1 MADSTFGLKIGLEG
15 EREFKKAIA
24 DINREMR
31 VLGSEMKVVASQF
44 GKNATDADALT
55 ARNQVLGKEI
65 EAQRSKIQALKA
77 ALDNASASFGQSD
90 SRTQNW
96 RIQLNN
102 ATATLNDMER
112 ELSENTSKI
121 DELTTAAG
129 SSEGELKDAA
139 SGADKLSREVDELGG
154 ELDDT
159 SGKTRIFGDVLKA
172 NLAAEA
178 IIGGVK
184 AIGGAIAGIGRG
196 FAQAMK
202 DGVAYN
208 ASMEQYTTSFTTML
222 GDQAKAQQLVNDLK
236 TTAAKTPFGMEDLAK
251 NTQTLMTFGISA
263 DEAKLRLGQLGDISQ
278 GDAQKLESLTL
289 AFAQVSSAGKLSGQD
304 LLQMINAGFN
314 PLQEMSKKTGKSVGE
329 LKEEMEKG
337 AISADMVADAFA
349 SATAEG
355 GQFYGAM
362 EAQSKTFS
370 GQVSTLQDGVAG
382 LKGALAGGLSSMLA
396 STALPA
402 VNSWVDALTAGFESG
417 GVAGLL
423 QALGTVVD
431 QAAQFLATEVPKIG
445 VELLKTLDTIVQSLS
460 TMGPSIA
467 TLASTVVTTVIGG
480 ILNLLPGLLDVGV
493 QILTA
498 LIDGIGQGLP
508 GLLVGMA
515 EVLAAMVQVLADNL
529 PMILAAA
536 LQLITG
542 LAQGLIQALPVL
554 IEALPQ
560 IIQALVDFIIAAIPM
575 IIDAGIQLL
584 TSIVTALPT
593 IIEAI
598 VAALPQIITSIVT
611 GLLTAIPMIID
622 AGIRL
627 LTALIGALPQIIQTL
642 VAAMPTIIA
651 AVINALLAA
660 LPQLVQA
667 GIRLLTSLI
676 TALPQII
683 GTIVGALPQII
694 SAIVG
699 GLASG
704 YGQLADVGMNLVRG
718 LWNGIQSLAGWL
730 WNKVAN
736 WCASIWDGITDY
748 FGIHSPS
755 KQMAWI
761 GDMLTRGLAGGITAT
776 GARAVD
782 AAQAMAGDVTDT
794 LAGLASGVR
803 IPVAV
808 TPGGTPASAS
818 VGGLTGAASA
828 GGVDVEAIATQA
840 ARAVIDRLDIQVRL
854 NDGTLVGRLAPLM
867 DRAIAGRAR
876 ASTLLPA

>member
-112 ELSENTSKI
+112 ELGENTTKI
-121 DELTTAAG
+121 DQLTAAAG
-129 SSEGELKDAA
+129 TSEGELKDAA

-196 FAQAMK
+196 FAQDMK

-236 TTAAKTPFGMEDLAK
+236 VTAAKTPFGMEDLAK
-251 NTQTLMTFGISA
+251 NTQTLMAFGMSA

-370 GQVSTLQDGVAG
+370 GQVSTL
-382 LKGALAGGLSSMLA
+382 
-396 STALPA
+396 
-402 VNSWVDALTAGFESG
+402 
-417 GVAGLL
+417 
-423 QALGTVVD
+423 
-431 QAAQFLATEVPKIG
+431 
-445 VELLKTLDTIVQSLS
+445 
-460 TMGPSIA
+460 
-467 TLASTVVTTVIGG
+467 
-480 ILNLLPGLLDVGV
+480 
-493 QILTA
+493 
-498 LIDGIGQGLP
+498 
-508 GLLVGMA
+508 
-515 EVLAAMVQVLADNL
+515 
-529 PMILAAA
+529 
-536 LQLITG
+536 
-542 LAQGLIQALPVL
+542 
-554 IEALPQ
+554 
-560 IIQALVDFIIAAIPM
+560 
-575 IIDAGIQLL
+575 
-584 TSIVTALPT
+584 
-593 IIEAI
+593 
-598 VAALPQIITSIVT
+598 
-611 GLLTAIPMIID
+611 
-622 AGIRL
+622 
-627 LTALIGALPQIIQTL
+627 
-642 VAAMPTIIA
+642 
-651 AVINALLAA
+651 
-660 LPQLVQA
+660 
-667 GIRLLTSLI
+667 
-676 TALPQII
+676 
-683 GTIVGALPQII
+683 
-694 SAIVG
+694 
-699 GLASG
+699 
-704 YGQLADVGMNLVRG
+704 
-718 LWNGIQSLAGWL
+718 
-730 WNKVAN
+730 
-736 WCASIWDGITDY
+736 
-748 FGIHSPS
+748 
-755 KQMAWI
+755 
-761 GDMLTRGLAGGITAT
+761 
-776 GARAVD
+776 
-782 AAQAMAGDVTDT
+782 
-794 LAGLASGVR
+794 
-803 IPVAV
+803 
-808 TPGGTPASAS
+808 
-818 VGGLTGAASA
+818 
-828 GGVDVEAIATQA
+828 
-840 ARAVIDRLDIQVRL
+840 
-854 NDGTLVGRLAPLM
+854 
-867 DRAIAGRAR
+867 
-876 ASTLLPA
+876 

>member
-1 MADSTFGLKIGLEG
+1 MSDSTFGLKIGLEG

-112 ELSENTSKI
+112 ELSENTTKI
-121 DELTTAAG
+121 DQLTTAAG
-129 SSEGELKDAA
+129 NSEGELKDAA
-139 SGADKLSREVDELGG
+139 RGADKLSREVDELGG

-236 TTAAKTPFGMEDLAK
+236 ITAAKTPFGMEDLAK
-251 NTQTLMTFGISA
+251 NTQTLMAFGISA

-337 AISADMVADAFA
+337 AISADMVAGAFA

-370 GQVSTLQDGVAG
+370 GQVSTLQDGIAG

-402 VNSWVDALTAGFESG
+402 VSSWVDALTAGFESG
-417 GVAGLL
+417 GVTGLL
-423 QALGTVVD
+423 QALGTVID

-508 GLLVGMA
+508 SLLVGMV

-611 GLLTAIPMIID
+611 GILTAIPQLID
-622 AGIRL
+622 AGIQL

-642 VAAMPTIIA
+642 VAAMPTIIS
-651 AVINALLAA
+651 ALLAA

-718 LWNGIQSLAGWL
+718 LWNGIQSLADWL
-730 WNKVAN
+730 WNKVAS

-755 KQMAWI
+755 KQMAWV

-782 AAQAMAGDVTDT
+782 AAQAMAGEVTDT
-794 LAGLASGVR
+794 LSGLASGVT
-803 IPVAV
+803 IPVAI
-808 TPGGTPASAS
+808 TPDGTPASAS
-818 VGGLTGAASA
+818 IGGLTGSGS
-828 GGVDVEAIATQA
+828 GGVDV
-840 ARAVIDRLDIQVRL
+840 
-854 NDGTLVGRLAPLM
+854 
-867 DRAIAGRAR
+867 
-876 ASTLLPA
+876 

>member
-65 EAQRSKIQALKA
+65 EAQRSKIQALKG
-77 ALDNASASFGQSD
+77 ALDNASASFGESD

-112 ELSENTSKI
+112 ELGENTAKI
-121 DELTTAAG
+121 DQLTTAAG
-129 SSEGELKDAA
+129 ASEGELKDAA
-139 SGADKLSREVDELGG
+139 SGADKLSGEVDELGT

-178 IIGGVK
+178 IISGVK
-184 AIGGAIAGIGRG
+184 AIGSAIAGIGRG
-196 FAQAMK
+196 FSQAMK

-236 TTAAKTPFGMEDLAK
+236 ITAAKTPFGMEDLAK
-251 NTQTLMTFGISA
+251 NTQTLMAFGISA

-314 PLQEMSKKTGKSVGE
+314 PLQEISRKTGKSVGE

-337 AISADMVADAFA
+337 AISAEMVADAFA

-362 EAQSKTFS
+362 EAQSKTFT
-370 GQVSTLQDGVAG
+370 GQMSTLQDGVAG
-382 LKGALAGGLSSMLA
+382 LKGALAGGLSSLLA

-417 GVAGLL
+417 GAAGLL

-493 QILTA
+493 KILTA

-508 GLLVGMA
+508 SLLVGMA

-560 IIQALVDFIIAAIPM
+560 IIQALVDFIVAAIPM

-611 GLLTAIPMIID
+611 GLLSAIPQLID
-622 AGIRL
+622 AGIKL

-651 AVINALLAA
+651 AVISALLAA
-660 LPQLVQA
+660 LPQLVHA
-667 GIRLLTSLI
+667 GIRLLTALI
-676 TALPQII
+676 S
-683 GTIVGALPQII
+683 ALPQII
-694 SAIVG
+694 STILTAVPQILEALLS
-699 GLASG
+699 GLGHG
-704 YGQLADVGMNLVRG
+704 YGQMAEVGMNLVRG
-718 LWNGIQSLAGWL
+718 LWSGIQSLAGWL
-730 WNKVAN
+730 WNQVAS

-755 KQMAWI
+755 RQMAWM
-761 GDMLTRGLAGGITAT
+761 GDMLTRGLAQGITTT
-776 GARAVD
+776 GGRAVD
-782 AAQAMAGDVTDT
+782 AARDMAADV
-794 LAGLASGVR
+794 AGAVNDLSTGVT
-803 IPVAV
+803 IPVGLSADI
-808 TPGGTPASAS
+808 TAAHAHNHAPGA
-818 VGGLTGAASA
+818 
-828 GGVDVEAIATQA
+828 GVDLNQIATQA
-840 ARAVIDRLDIQVRL
+840 AKAVIDRLDIQVRL

-867 DRAIAGRAR
+867 DKAIAGRAR
-876 ASTLLPA
+876 SASLMPA

>member
-1 MADSTFGLKIGLEG
+1 MSDSTFGLKIGLEG

-112 ELSENTSKI
+112 ELSENTTKI
-121 DELTTAAG
+121 DQLTTAAG
-129 SSEGELKDAA
+129 NSEGELKDAA
-139 SGADKLSREVDELGG
+139 RGADKLSREVDELGG

-236 TTAAKTPFGMEDLAK
+236 ITAAKTPFGMEDLAK
-251 NTQTLMTFGISA
+251 NTQTLMAFGISA

-370 GQVSTLQDGVAG
+370 GQVSTLQDGIAG

-402 VNSWVDALTAGFESG
+402 VSSWVDALTAGFESG
-417 GVAGLL
+417 GVTGLL
-423 QALGTVVD
+423 QALGTVID

-508 GLLVGMA
+508 SLLVGMV

-584 TSIVTALPT
+584 T
-593 IIEAI
+593 
-598 VAALPQIITSIVT
+598 
-611 GLLTAIPMIID
+611 
-622 AGIRL
+622 
-627 LTALIGALPQIIQTL
+627 ALIGALPQIIQTL

-651 AVINALLAA
+651 AVISALLAA

-704 YGQLADVGMNLVRG
+704 YGQLADVGMKLVRG

-730 WNKVAN
+730 WNKVAS

-755 KQMAWI
+755 KQMAWV

-782 AAQAMAGDVTDT
+782 AAQAMAGEVTDT
-794 LAGLASGVR
+794 LSGLASGVT
-803 IPVAV
+803 IPVAI
-808 TPGGTPASAS
+808 TPDGTPASAS
-818 VGGLTGAASA
+818 IGGLTGSGS
-828 GGVDVEAIATQA
+828 GGVDVETIATQA

-867 DRAIAGRAR
+867 DKAIAGRAR

>member
-1 MADSTFGLKIGLEG
+1 MADSTLGLKIGLEG

-121 DELTTAAG
+121 DQLTTAAG

-236 TTAAKTPFGMEDLAK
+236 VTAAKTPFGMEDLAK
-251 NTQTLMTFGISA
+251 NTQTLMAFGISA

-337 AISADMVADAFA
+337 AISADMVAEAFA

-370 GQVSTLQDGVAG
+370 GQVSTLQDGIAG

-417 GVAGLL
+417 GVTGLL

-445 VELLKTLDTIVQSLS
+445 VELLKTLGTIVQSLS

-498 LIDGIGQGLP
+498 LINGIGQGLP
-508 GLLVGMA
+508 SLLVGMA

-529 PMILAAA
+529 PMILQAA

-542 LAQGLIQALPVL
+542 LGQGLIEALPVL

-575 IIDAGIQLL
+575 IIDAGI
-584 TSIVTALPT
+584 
-593 IIEAI
+593 
-598 VAALPQIITSIVT
+598 
-611 GLLTAIPMIID
+611 
-622 AGIRL
+622 RL
-627 LTALIGALPQIIQTL
+627 LTAPDRGA
-642 VAAMPTIIA
+642 AADHSDLGGRDA
-651 AVINALLAA
+651 NHHRCCH
-660 LPQLVQA
+660 QCSA
-667 GIRLLTSLI
+667 GS
-676 TALPQII
+676 
-683 GTIVGALPQII
+683 
-694 SAIVG
+694 
-699 GLASG
+699 
-704 YGQLADVGMNLVRG
+704 
-718 LWNGIQSLAGWL
+718 
-730 WNKVAN
+730 
-736 WCASIWDGITDY
+736 
-748 FGIHSPS
+748 
-755 KQMAWI
+755 
-761 GDMLTRGLAGGITAT
+761 TAT
-776 GARAVD
+776 ARRRWHPPVD
-782 AAQAMAGDVTDT
+782 LPDH
-794 LAGLASGVR
+794 
-803 IPVAV
+803 
-808 TPGGTPASAS
+808 
-818 VGGLTGAASA
+818 GAASDYRHDRGRA
-828 GGVDVEAIATQA
+828 SADYLCNRGRPGLRLQA
-840 ARAVIDRLDIQVRL
+840 ARGRGNEPSTRPMERDPVSRRLAVEQGRLLVRLDLGRDHRL
-854 NDGTLVGRLAPLM
+854 LRDPLTLTADGVG
-867 DRAIAGRAR
+867 G
-876 ASTLLPA
+876 

>member
-1 MADSTFGLKIGLEG
+1 MADSTLGLKIGLEG

-121 DELTTAAG
+121 DQLTTAAG

-236 TTAAKTPFGMEDLAK
+236 VTAAKTPFGMEDLAK
-251 NTQTLMTFGISA
+251 NTQTLMAFGISA

-337 AISADMVADAFA
+337 AISADMVAEAFA

-370 GQVSTLQDGVAG
+370 GQVSTLQDGIAG

-417 GVAGLL
+417 GVTGLL

-445 VELLKTLDTIVQSLS
+445 VELLKTLGTIVQSLS

-498 LIDGIGQGLP
+498 LINGIGQGLP
-508 GLLVGMA
+508 SLLVGMA

-529 PMILAAA
+529 PMILQAA

-542 LAQGLIQALPVL
+542 LGQGLIEALPVL

-611 GLLTAIPMIID
+611 GILTAIPQLID

-627 LTALIGALPQIIQTL
+627 LTAPDRGA
-642 VAAMPTIIA
+642 AADHSDLGGRDA
-651 AVINALLAA
+651 NHHRCCH
-660 LPQLVQA
+660 QCSA
-667 GIRLLTSLI
+667 GS
-676 TALPQII
+676 
-683 GTIVGALPQII
+683 
-694 SAIVG
+694 
-699 GLASG
+699 
-704 YGQLADVGMNLVRG
+704 
-718 LWNGIQSLAGWL
+718 
-730 WNKVAN
+730 
-736 WCASIWDGITDY
+736 
-748 FGIHSPS
+748 
-755 KQMAWI
+755 
-761 GDMLTRGLAGGITAT
+761 TAT
-776 GARAVD
+776 ARRRWHPPVD
-782 AAQAMAGDVTDT
+782 LPDH
-794 LAGLASGVR
+794 
-803 IPVAV
+803 
-808 TPGGTPASAS
+808 
-818 VGGLTGAASA
+818 GAASDYRHDRGRA
-828 GGVDVEAIATQA
+828 SADYLCNRGRPGLRLQAVRGRGNEPSTRPMERDPVSRRLAVEQG
-840 ARAVIDRLDIQVRL
+840 RLLVRLDLGRDHRL
-854 NDGTLVGRLAPLM
+854 LRDPLTLTADGVG
-867 DRAIAGRAR
+867 G
-876 ASTLLPA
+876 